1 MLKGVLTNMSDTKV
15 NLYQQFNR
23 LIPVIADLQQLAE
36 PEESNFDSKNV
47 ITRMTGYAD
56 AQELGRGIQNLIK
69 FLDHSLGWLSDYN
82 AHINEDRLLISKYGA
97 ELHRLRKFA
106 NLQMS
111 MLLCELAVLNNR
123 DQQSMLF
130 FTGEQMQAFTVPDQ
144 QIIYAANKSL
154 FSAVKRLYNVGGR
167 FKNWNDF
174 MVTEFYTAEKSGSVR
189 GAGYDWKTTIEI
201 LHILDLIL
209 TTTVN
214 KTDLMKYYKSQ
225 QFSASVH
232 YLNQLNDEFAS
243 IRAFINSDFN
253 TALATYG
260 NELTYLYS
268 QIIDL
273 VDLLRKFLQ
282 SVNSDAQD
290 TVKN

>member
-1 MLKGVLTNMSDTKV
+1 MSTNKV

-47 ITRMTGYAD
+47 ITRMTGYTD
-56 AQELGRGIQNLIK
+56 AQELGRGMQNLIK
-69 FLDHSLGWLSDYN
+69 FLDNSLGWLSDYN

-106 NLQMS
+106 NLQIS
-111 MLLCELAVLNNR
+111 MLLCELAVLNDH

-214 KTDLMKYYKSQ
+214 KIDLMKYYKSQ

-232 YLNQLNDEFAS
+232 YLNQLNDEFTS

-282 SVNSDAQD
+282 SVNSDVQD

>member
-1 MLKGVLTNMSDTKV
+1 MSDTKV

-47 ITRMTGYAD
+47 ITRMTGYTD
-56 AQELGRGIQNLIK
+56 AQELGRGMQNLIK
-69 FLDHSLGWLSDYN
+69 FLDNSLGWLSDYN

-106 NLQMS
+106 NLQIS
-111 MLLCELAVLNNR
+111 MLLCELAVLNDN
-123 DQQSMLF
+123 DNQSMLF

-174 MVTEFYTAEKSGSVR
+174 MVTEFYTAEKSESVR

-214 KTDLMKYYKSQ
+214 KKDLMKYYQSQ
-225 QFSASVH
+225 QFSASVR
-232 YLNQLNDEFAS
+232 YLNQLNDDFTS

-282 SVNSDAQD
+282 SVNSDVQD
-290 TVKN
+290 AVKN

>member
-1 MLKGVLTNMSDTKV
+1 MSTNKV

-36 PEESNFDSKNV
+36 PEESNFDSKSV

-69 FLDHSLGWLSDYN
+69 FLDHSLEWLSDYN

-106 NLQMS
+106 NLQIS
-111 MLLCELAVLNNR
+111 MLLCELAVLNNS
-123 DQQSMLF
+123 DDQSMLF

-174 MVTEFYTAEKSGSVR
+174 MVTEFYTAEKSDLVR
-189 GAGYDWKTTIEI
+189 GAGYDWKTAIEI

-225 QFSASVH
+225 QFSASVR
-232 YLNQLNDEFAS
+232 YLNQLNEDFAS

-290 TVKN
+290 AVKN